1 MVTYWN
7 KSHVRHQPLLES
19 DYKQK
24 LRFKKREGHRSAVIP
39 LLVLII
45 IILTGVVIASV
56 SLKTPTN
63 TKLTIDKSSLVSN
76 NNETIA
82 LSLQDPLAAIA
93 PVQVEEITAI
103 SPSLIGIDPKSSLAT
118 ATNTEEKTT
127 SESITIRKGDTLSAL
142 FSRRGFQTELH
153 SILTLGQQVDQLRKI
168 HPGQTIHFKIKGPN
182 LASITLDLGP
192 LHSLEIV
199 KNEDSYSVLKHQ
211 RSFDRRS
218 KMAFTTIDSSLYLA
232 GQAVGLSDKVIMQ
245 LAIIFGWDIDFALDI
260 RTGDQFSVVYEQ
272 LFLDGQHVRDG
283 VILSAEFIN
292 AGQSYRAVRYTDTS
306 GNIDYYSE
314 NGHSMRKPFLR
325 TPVDFAR
332 VSSGFNLNRRHPV
345 LNTIRAHK
353 GVDYAAATGTPIKAA
368 GDGKVVHRGNKGG
381 YGRTIILQH
390 GSQYSTLYAHMR
402 RYGKNLNTGSRVKQ
416 GQIIGYVGSS
426 GLATGPHL
434 HYEFRING
442 VHRNPLTVKLPDA
455 QPLAQAALQRFKT
468 ETAERFAQ
476 LELFSSSRI
485 AQLAQ

>member
-1 MVTYWN
+1 M
-7 KSHVRHQPLLES
+7 RHRPLFEA
-19 DYKQK
+19 DYKRK
-24 LRFKKREGHRSAVIP
+24 PRFKKRDGHRPAVMP
-39 LLVLII
+39 LLALII

-56 SLKTPTN
+56 SLNTPLDE
-63 TKLTIDKSSLVSN
+63 KLTVDTSSLVSN
-76 NNETIA
+76 KNEIIA
-82 LSLQDPLAAIA
+82 LPSQDSL
-93 PVQVEEITAI
+93 
-103 SPSLIGIDPKSSLAT
+103 LAT
-118 ATNTEEKTT
+118 APAQPQETTVTTASLTSIDSRSGVVASDVEEKGTL
-127 SESITIRKGDTLSAL
+127 ESVTIRKGDTLSAL

-153 SILTLGQQVDQLRKI
+153 SILALGKQVAQLRNI
-168 HPGQTIHFKIKGPN
+168 HPGQTIHIKTKGSN
-182 LASITLDLGP
+182 LDSITLDLDP

-199 KNEDSYSVLKHQ
+199 RHEDDYSVLEHR

-218 KMAFTTIDSSLYLA
+218 KMAFATIDSSLYLA
-232 GQAVGLSDKVIMQ
+232 GQTVGLSDKVIMQ

-260 RTGDQFSVVYEQ
+260 RTGDQFTVVYEQ
-272 LFLDGQHVRDG
+272 LFLDDQRVKDG
-283 VILSAEFIN
+283 VILSAEFVN
-292 AGQSYRAVRYTDTS
+292 AGRSYRAVRYTDAS

-314 NGHSMRKPFLR
+314 DGHSMRKPFLR

-345 LNTIRAHK
+345 LNTIRAHR

-368 GDGKVVHRGNKGG
+368 GDGKIIHRGNKGG

-402 RYGKNLNTGSRVKQ
+402 RYGKNLSVGSRVKQ

-455 QPLAQAALQRFKT
+455 KPLARDALQRFK
-468 ETAERFAQ
+468 EDTAERFAR
-476 LELFSSSRI
+476 LELFSSTRI
-485 AQLAQ
+485 AQFAQ